1 MFFSLRVYE
10 PSKSNETFLL
20 IEGSFWDNP
29 GKGWTRPNGPSD
41 RDSSL
46 TSKTTGLDSSELVK
60 NSIRLSLFYQCHTLE
75 KPWKQGFL
83 IPSEMCLKW
92 LCDLPWVIHTVKH
105 TYTKTYGLI
114 RLYLPTSCLQLGWN
128 TLNFSWLHD
137 IAYPNNGLL
146 RVKSNNNFKVTKIWP
161 SQWSCSATKF
171 WSEIHGHFTVH
182 CLPLLNIQL
191 VSSFLYYL
199 RGNKRLVHSTGIST
213 CFHVLMFDHQLLLY
227 SKKVFYLGKRSSN
240 IGLNNSKTMF
250 HTWYWSLCKTK

>member
-1 MFFSLRVYE
+1 MDPVTGTHHWRPKPQALTVQSWLRIAFDCPCFTNATHLRSHE
-10 PSKSNETFLL
+10 NKDL
-20 IEGSFWDNP
+20 
-29 GKGWTRPNGPSD
+29 
-41 RDSSL
+41 
-46 TSKTTGLDSSELVK
+46 
-60 NSIRLSLFYQCHTLE
+60 
-75 KPWKQGFL
+75 FL